1 MNRILF
7 LNNPVQEYA
16 WGSKTAIQ
24 SLLGESVPSE
34 RPAAELWMG
43 AHPKSPSM
51 VLIDGK
57 WQSLEAVIRR
67 SPSLILGEEV
77 ARRFSNRLPFLFK
90 VLAVEKPLSI
100 QVHPNCKQAQEGF
113 KRENSRGIPLDA
125 PNRNYRDPN
134 HKPEVICAMRPL
146 QALKGFRKIDGI
158 LALMERLSCS
168 MLSNELALLRQEPNP
183 EGLKRYFA
191 DLMGMERNRQ
201 GLVVSEVAE
210 SAKRRAN
217 QDRAF
222 FWVAELNRQYPKDIG
237 VLSPLLLNL
246 VYIEPGEAI
255 YLPAGELH
263 TYLKGVGVELMANS
277 DNVLRGGLTH
287 KHIDVSE
294 ALRIVTFET
303 GPVHKMKSVS
313 DGPCQRKYITPS
325 KEFLL
330 SVICVDGGACFESA
344 QNRSVEILICIE
356 GSALVTDLWGKKA
369 IELSRG
375 SSVVVPSAA
384 PGYRI
389 AGDATI
395 YKASVPEILCQ

>member
-1 MNRILF
+1 MNRISF

-24 SLLGESVPSE
+24 SLLGEPVPSE

-67 SPSLILGEEV
+67 SPALILGEKV

-90 VLAVEKPLSI
+90 VLAAEKPLSI
-100 QVHPNCKQAQEGF
+100 QVHPNLKQAQEGF
-113 KRENSRGIPLDA
+113 KRENSLGIPLDA

-134 HKPEVICAMRPL
+134 HKPEIICALRPL
-146 QALKGFRKIDGI
+146 QALKGFRKIDET
-158 LALMERLSCS
+158 LALMEKVSCS

-183 EGLKRYFA
+183 AGLKRFFGG
-191 DLMGMERNRQ
+191 LMGMERKQQ
-201 GLVVSEVAE
+201 GLAVAQVAG
-210 SAKRRAN
+210 SAQRLAN
-217 QDRAF
+217 QDGAF
-222 FWVAELNRQYPKDIG
+222 FWVAELNRQCPNDIG

-246 VYIEPGEAI
+246 VHLEPGEAI

-263 TYLKGVGVELMANS
+263 AYLQGVGVELMANS

-294 ALRIVTFET
+294 VMRIVTFET
-303 GPVHKMKSVS
+303 GPVEKVESVS
-313 DGPCQRKYITPS
+313 DGPCHRKYVTPS

-330 SVICVDGGACFESA
+330 SVISLDDGEFFESPED
-344 QNRSVEILICIE
+344 RSVEILICIE
-356 GSALVTDLWGKKA
+356 GSALVKDLRGKKA

-375 SSVVVPSAA
+375 SSVVVPSAEPA
-384 PGYRI
+384 YRI

-395 YKASVPEILCQ
+395 YKASVPEA

>member
-1 MNRILF
+1 MKRISL

-24 SLLGESVPSE
+24 SLLGEPVPSD

-67 SPSLILGEEV
+67 TPASILGEKV

-90 VLAVEKPLSI
+90 VLAVERSLSI
-100 QVHPNCKQAQEGF
+100 QVHPHLKQAQQGF
-113 KRENSRGIPLDA
+113 KREDSVGIPLDA
-125 PNRNYRDPN
+125 PKRNYRDPN
-134 HKPEVICAMRPL
+134 HKPEIICALRPM
-146 QALKGFRKIDGI
+146 QVLKGFRRIEET
-158 LALMERLSCS
+158 LSLMQELSCS

-183 EGLKRYFA
+183 EGLKRFFA
-191 DLMGMERNRQ
+191 GLMAMERKQ
-201 GLVVSEVAE
+201 QVLVVTEVTG
-210 SAKRRAN
+210 SAQRHAN
-217 QDRAF
+217 QDGAF

-246 VYIEPGEAI
+246 VYLEPGEAI

-263 TYLKGVGVELMANS
+263 AYLQGVGVELMANS
-277 DNVLRGGLTH
+277 DNVLRMGLTH

-294 ALRIVTFET
+294 VLRIATFET
-303 GPVHKMKSVS
+303 GSLQKVESVN
-313 DGPCQRKYITPS
+313 DGPCQRKYVTPS

-330 SVICVDGGACFESA
+330 SVISPDKGEFFESPED
-344 QNRSVEILICIE
+344 RSVEILICIE
-356 GSALVTDLWGKKA
+356 GSALVTELRGKEA
-369 IELSRG
+369 VELSRG
-375 SSVVVPSAA
+375 SSVVIPSAA

-395 YKASVPEILCQ
+395 YKASVPEA